1 MKIKALTVKVE
12 FFSKY
17 EKAKPAKIKSRKR
30 ENVGVV
36 ELIKK
41 IVLKVKGF

>member
-1 MKIKALTVKVE
+1 MKLKALTVKVE
-12 FFSKY
+12 FFSES

-36 ELIKK
+36 ELIKRV
-41 IVLKVKGF
+41 VLKVKGF